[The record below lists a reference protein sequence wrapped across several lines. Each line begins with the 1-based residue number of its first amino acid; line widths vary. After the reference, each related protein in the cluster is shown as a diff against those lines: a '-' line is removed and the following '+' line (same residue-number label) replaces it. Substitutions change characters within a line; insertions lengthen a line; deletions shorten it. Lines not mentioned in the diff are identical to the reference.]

1 MNYQENL
8 VRIRRELHKIP
19 EMGWGEFK
27 TTAKIIEALD
37 PMGWTLHTG
46 IQQVGK

>member
-19 EMGWGEFK
+19 EMGWR
-27 TTAKIIEALD
+27 
-37 PMGWTLHTG
+37 
-46 IQQVGK
+46 IQNNSKNYRNS